1 MSNPSASD
9 EPQARR
15 DPPSLEPA
23 ETASYEASLSDR
35 TVESQE
41 SYRERFPEIE
51 GYRVQRIIGRGGM
64 GVVYKAIQ
72 EKLSRPVAL
81 KLLPAVVSSAHPELI
96 TRFRREAAAAA
107 KLHHTNIIPIYDFG
121 ESQDGYYYAMEL
133 IDGQPLS
140 VLIKRLSEAG
150 APHISHTVVA
160 ALLHEDGLEQWVR
173 GGAPEGDG
181 STAVFPGSA
190 TGGKERAY
198 YRQVARWTADVAEA
212 LHYAHI
218 RGMIH
223 RDVKPSNLMLCLDG
237 RMMILDFGLVKTT
250 GDQSVT
256 ATGSLVGSYRYMSPE
271 QVGAKRIHVDAR
283 SDVYSLGATLY
294 ELLTF
299 QPAFG
304 GVDQSDLLSEI
315 LFKEPTPPRKVVPS
329 VPTDLQTICLKAMEK
344 SPGER
349 YRTAQEMADDLNR
362 YLQDMAIVARPQGL
376 ARRTIKLVRRRRMET
391 IAIVSLVLIAIAS
404 VVAVRFYQHQREA
417 QRQAEVAREMAAK
430 EAEAARQAAT
440 ARAVDQLA
448 ERGVAAWQQGD
459 WEAAAEAFSRLL
471 KFRPD
476 DYPTLVNLASVY
488 SNQYDAERDQGL
500 LADANELLERA
511 IQVRPEGGEAWN
523 VRGVVYQQWGRVADA
538 ITAYEKVRSIN
549 PAYYAVWV
557 NLGMLHAAQGEL
569 EEAEECLL
577 EGTRL
582 PAVQADVMPWRV
594 LAAVQLQLGRD
605 GVLEVLDRA
614 RQIEPTDIPTLVL
627 YATYYLRSGEEED
640 AARALEFAA
649 AAHTLIGT
657 QESETERAGTA
668 NQDVIRVKRTLAL
681 ARLRNRQW
689 AGALSAA
696 EEALAVGDQEAF
708 PHAILAVAKARQGQ
722 QEAARSH
729 LSRAEEAWPGALREA
744 AYQVTDDGRSLWFDT
759 AAQLRSL
766 CDEAL
771 VLVEASAEQ
780 GG

>member
-1 MSNPSASD
+1 MTDPSASD
-9 EPQARR
+9 EPQ
-15 DPPSLEPA
+15 PPREPPPRKPA
-23 ETASYEASLSDR
+23 ETASYEASLPDR
-35 TVESQE
+35 KADSERP
-41 SYRERFPEIE
+41 YRERFPEIE
-51 GYRVQRIIGRGGM
+51 GYRIQRIIGRGGM

-72 EKLSRPVAL
+72 EKLNRPVAL
-81 KLLPAVVSSAHPELI
+81 KLLPAVMSSAHPELI

-133 IDGQPLS
+133 IDGQSLS
-140 VLIKRLSEAG
+140 VLIQRLSAAG
-150 APHISHTVVA
+150 APHISQTMVA
-160 ALLHEDGLEQWVR
+160 ALLHEGGLEEAVR
-173 GGAPEGDG
+173 DAAVDRDG
-181 STAVFPGSA
+181 STAVFPSSS

-223 RDVKPSNLMLCLDG
+223 RDVKPSNLMLCTDG

-294 ELLTF
+294 ELLAF

-304 GVDQSDLLSEI
+304 SLDQSDLLSEI
-315 LFKEPTPPRKVVPS
+315 LFKEPTPPRKIVPS

-349 YRTAQEMADDLNR
+349 YRTAKEMADDLGR
-362 YLQDMAIVARPQGL
+362 YLQDMSIVARPQGL
-376 ARRTIKLVRRRRMET
+376 ARRTIKLVRRRRVET
-391 IAIVSLVLIAIAS
+391 IAIVSLVLIA
-404 VVAVRFYQHQREA
+404 AVTMLAARSYRHEQEA
-417 QRQAEVAREMAAK
+417 HRRAQDARYAVAREALK
-430 EAEAARQAAT
+430 RLSQ
-440 ARAVDQLA
+440 
-448 ERGVAAWQQGD
+448 RGLDAWEQGD
-459 WEAAAEAFSRLL
+459 WEAAKQAFGTIL
-471 KFRPD
+471 KAVPR
-476 DYPTLVNLASVY
+476 DYAALVNLASVY
-488 SNQYDAERDQGL
+488 SNQFDAERDQSL
-500 LADANELLERA
+500 LVEANELLERA

-523 VRGVVYQQWGRVADA
+523 VRGVVYQQWGRIADA
-538 ITAYEKVRSIN
+538 ISAYEKVRSID

-557 NLGMLHAAQGEL
+557 NLGMLHAVQREL
-569 EEAEECLL
+569 QEAEECLL

-582 PAVQADVMPWRV
+582 PAAQADVMPWRV
-594 LAAVQLQLGRD
+594 LGAVQLQLERD

-614 RQIEPTDIPTLVL
+614 RQIEPTDIPTLLL
-627 YATYYLRSGEEED
+627 YAAYFLLRGEGED

-649 AAHTLIGT
+649 TAHTLIGAGK
-657 QESETERAGTA
+657 SETAQA
-668 NQDVIRVKRTLAL
+668 ASPSQDVMRVKRTLAL
-681 ARLRNRQW
+681 ARLRNGQW
-689 AGALSAA
+689 AGAVSAA
-696 EEALAVGDQEAF
+696 EEALAVGDEEAF
-708 PHAILAVAKARQGQ
+708 PHAILAVAKAHQGQ
-722 QEAARSH
+722 REAAWSH
-729 LSRAEEAWPGALREA
+729 LSRAEESWPDGLRED

-766 CDEAL
+766 CNEARAL
-771 VLVEASAEQ
+771 LEASAE
-780 GG
+780 